1 MTNLLGVSDDVGESA
16 SLEKLH
22 DDPQFVTNEEA
33 VVHVNDVGVVIVA
46 HDHNLNKEKCHKR
59 KVNMFYT
66 HKMYL
71 N

>member
-1 MTNLLGVSDDVGESA
+1 MNLLGVSDDVGESA

-46 HDHNLNKEKCHKR
+46 HDHNLNKEKVINER
-59 KVNMFYT
+59 
-66 HKMYL
+66 
-71 N
+71 